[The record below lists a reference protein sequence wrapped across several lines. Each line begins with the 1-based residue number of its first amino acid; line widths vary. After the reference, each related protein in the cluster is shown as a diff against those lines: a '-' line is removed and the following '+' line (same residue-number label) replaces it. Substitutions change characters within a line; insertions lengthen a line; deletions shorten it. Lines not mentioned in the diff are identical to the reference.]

1 MLKSVR
7 SGFLLAAGLAIAG
20 GASAPAYTAPAFTS
34 IYTSRTALL
43 PIQPLLSSLEVSS
56 SANTLFFRKDSRLIG
71 DN

>member
-43 PIQPLLSSLEVSS
+43 RVDYDEWL
-56 SANTLFFRKDSRLIG
+56 
-71 DN
+71 